1 MSLRVHSGSFLKQS
15 IEPQGP
21 RKGQDSKTDE
31 NEEGD
36 TESKRQMQEQ
46 TEGGRKGPAG
56 PRGPED
62 RQSGHAR
69 APDGR
74 GESATAAWVRPSFL

>member
-46 TEGGRKGPAG
+46 TEGGE
-56 PRGPED
+56 RGQP
-62 RQSGHAR
+62 AR
-69 APDGR
+69 AAPRTDRAGMPAR
-74 GESATAAWVRPSFL
+74 LADAERARQRPG

>member
-1 MSLRVHSGSFLKQS
+1 MSLRAHSGSFLKQS

-31 NEEGD
+31 NEEAD

-46 TEGGRKGPAG
+46 TEGGEKGASRPAR
-56 PRGPED
+56 PRGQTE
-62 RQSGHAR
+62 R
-69 APDGR
+69 ACPR
-74 GESATAAWVRPSFL
+74 A